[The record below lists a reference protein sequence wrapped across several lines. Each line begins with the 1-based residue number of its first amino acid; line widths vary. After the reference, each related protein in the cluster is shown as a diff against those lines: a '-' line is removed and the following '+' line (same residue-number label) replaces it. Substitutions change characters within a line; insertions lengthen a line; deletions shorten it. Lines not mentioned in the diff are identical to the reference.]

1 MLNKKTFP
9 VWLLCLI
16 LICSLFSV
24 RPVMAE
30 VSWPESTGIQADG
43 GILMDADSGA
53 DIYEKNA
60 DQAYYPA
67 SITKILTA
75 LVVIENCDLDDMV
88 TFSYNAVYNVEAGSS
103 NMGALDG
110 DQLSVRD
117 CLYGMMLASANEAA
131 NALAE
136 HCAGSIEAFA
146 EMMNE
151 KAA

>member
-24 RPVMAE
+24 RQVMAE

-53 DIYEKNA
+53 VLYEKNA

-75 LVVIENCDLDDMV
+75 LVAAEHITEADLDQAFTMTIDITDYCYVNWCSVVGLMV
-88 TFSYNAVYNVEAGSS
+88 GETVSVRELFYGTILPSGADAALGLATYVAGS
-103 NMGALDG
+103 
-110 DQLSVRD
+110 
-117 CLYGMMLASANEAA
+117 
-131 NALAE
+131 
-136 HCAGSIEAFA
+136 
-146 EMMNE
+146 
-151 KAA
+151 